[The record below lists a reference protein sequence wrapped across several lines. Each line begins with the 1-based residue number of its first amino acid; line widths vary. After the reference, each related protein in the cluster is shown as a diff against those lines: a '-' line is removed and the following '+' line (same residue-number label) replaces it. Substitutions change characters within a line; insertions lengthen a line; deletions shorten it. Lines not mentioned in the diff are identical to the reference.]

1 VFEYVEDDHGQY
13 DDGPKSVFWATGAC
27 MMVRSQL
34 YQDVGGLDKDFFA
47 HMEEIDLCWRIRL
60 AGNDLMMIPSSHVYH
75 LGGGSL
81 AYGNP
86 RKTYLNFRNNL
97 LLLHKNL
104 PQDEGKRLLLVRRL
118 MDALAFGMALAK
130 FHFGDARAIIR
141 AHRDFRKMR
150 KNYTSQP
157 TVNLLRQLPEERVN
171 IITAHYL
178 RGVKRFTDLEIPT
191 ED

>member
-1 VFEYVEDDHGQY
+1 
-13 DDGPKSVFWATGAC
+13 
-27 MMVRSQL
+27 MVRSQL
-34 YQDVGGLDKDFFA
+34 YQDVGALDQDFFA

-60 AGNDLMMIPSSHVYH
+60 AGSDLMMVPTSHVYH

-81 AYGNP
+81 PQGNP

-104 PQDEGKRLLLVRRL
+104 PHDEGKRLLFVRRL
-118 MDALAFGMALAK
+118 MDALAFGMAIAK
-130 FHFGDARAIIR
+130 FHFGDAWAIIR

-157 TVNLLRQLPEERVN
+157 TVNMLRQLPEECVN

-178 RGVKRFTDLEIPT
+178 RRVKLFTDLNIKY
-191 ED
+191 